1 MRTLG
6 PRLATAA
13 AVLTPGWLAG
23 QDRGAPPPVAD
34 DARPVSVQGVFE
46 PDDVEQTLD
55 REVFVYLDDGRRD
68 PFHPLLPGDSE
79 DPRFEELRLMG
90 LVLAPDSR
98 QSVALVGVSR
108 GEPSAPTSARQR
120 MFRLREGAVLGD
132 MTILRVEQ
140 EHVVVEVRRFGMR
153 EQLELHLHRQR
164 GRDER

>member
-6 PRLATAA
+6 LGIATAA
-13 AVLTPGWLAG
+13 AMLAPGWQAG
-23 QDRGAPPPVAD
+23 QVREAPPAVAD
-34 DARPVSVQGVFE
+34 DARPVAVQGVSE

-68 PFHPLLPGDSE
+68 PFRPLFPGDSE
-79 DPRFEELRLMG
+79 NPRFEELRLMG

-108 GEPSAPTSARQR
+108 GEPPAPPSARQQT
-120 MFRLREGAVLGD
+120 FRLREGAVLGD